1 MRLFLALL
9 SLLVSGCI
17 SKPENPLTIAVSGNM
32 QFAMHEMVTSFEK
45 STGVK
50 CNMVVSSSGKLTAQI
65 MKGAPF
71 DILVSADMKYPM
83 ELFKV
88 GKAVDPPA
96 VYAFGKLVLWSIRED
111 ITPSVKNLGLEN
123 IRHIAIANPATAPY
137 GAAAIEVLE
146 NYGLLDSLQQKLV
159 YGESISQTNQFIIS
173 GHAEAGFTAM
183 SVVKSKQMRNRGQWI
198 EIPHDLYSPVS
209 QGAVIIDNENTAL
222 ARQFYDFLF
231 SPEGQMMLQHFGYG
245 TVSK

>member
-1 MRLFLALL
+1 
-9 SLLVSGCI
+9 
-17 SKPENPLTIAVSGNM
+17 
-32 QFAMHEMVTSFEK
+32 
-45 STGVK
+45 
-50 CNMVVSSSGKLTAQI
+50 
-65 MKGAPF
+65 
-71 DILVSADMKYPM
+71 M